1 MAVER
6 LRSGDRSGPYDIVLD
21 REMAAALATATLDAS
36 PSYFDGTA
44 LPPTAIATQ
53 TYAPQMAAIFELV
66 PGPVFAA
73 AHGGVHGRHDLILHR
88 AIRPGEGLH
97 TLVETHSARR
107 SKDNLRVTLL
117 HRTYDDREQLVAEQ
131 WWTTVLL
138 GTSADETGPEL
149 PAHGGKG
156 CDPELAIGEKVVR
169 IDADMVRRYAEVS
182 GDFSDHHFDVEAA
195 RRSGFAGPFLH
206 GLCTMALCARA
217 VIGTVCPDDP
227 SRLQRFAVQF
237 ASPAYL
243 DRDLTVRVCRLG
255 EERFAFEA
263 TCGDDVVIRNGF
275 AALQSSI

>member
-6 LRSGDRSGPYDIVLD
+6 LRSGDRSGPYDLVLD
-21 REMAAALATATLDAS
+21 TDMAAALATATLDDT

-66 PGPVFAA
+66 PKAVFAA
-73 AHGGVHGRHDLILHR
+73 AHGGVHGRHDLVLHR
-88 AIRPGEGLH
+88 AIRPGEQLH
-97 TLVETHSARR
+97 SLVETHSARR

-117 HRTYDDREQLVAEQ
+117 HRTYDALERLVAEQ

-149 PAHGGKG
+149 PAHGGKD
-156 CDPELAIGEKVVR
+156 CDPEQAIGEEVIR
-169 IDADMVRRYAEVS
+169 LDADMVRRYAELS

-195 RRSGFAGPFLH
+195 RRSGFVGPFLH

-217 VIGTVCPDDP
+217 VVETVGAHDP
-227 SRLQRFAVQF
+227 SRLRRLAVQF
-237 ASPAYL
+237 AAPAYL
-243 DRDLTVRVCRLG
+243 DQDLAVQICRLG
-255 EERFAFEA
+255 DDRFAFEA

-275 AALQSSI
+275 AALGSNS